1 MSQQSYLARHR
12 QGRLYGPVEQPI
24 VLRSG
29 FDVKDFTYRAQGSLR
44 PELDLAAFD
53 RAPLDPAVL
62 EDLRYL
68 RDMERSTM
76 GQVRSVVVS
85 YTNKESRVAAFLT
98 TWAYERHWIADAY
111 QAVLDAHGPHA
122 GAPQPPEHSWVERV
136 ETALDNISPMVDS
149 VWTNFSGEAV
159 VAGQTARGWSQEAST
174 RAALRMLERRAGHP
188 ELSSLLRR
196 VAEVKA
202 THERFFAE
210 ETTARVRTDPRAQ
223 RFARAYLTF
232 AFHPLR
238 PVGLSHAHARRF
250 LRDLAPTVA
259 QRRELFA
266 LADEPM
272 QATPGT
278 AGSEPLRRAVER
290 EWRLSRYAPH
300 QTLPPA
306 SRSAR
311 EATAPTAHPFPSTGG
326 SR

>member
-44 PELDLAAFD
+44 SEIDLDSFE
-53 RAPLDPAVL
+53 RSPLDPAVL

-111 QAVLDAHGPHA
+111 QAVLDVHGPRA
-122 GAPQPPEHSWVERV
+122 GARLPPGHSWVERV
-136 ETALDNISPMVDS
+136 ETALDNLSPMVDS
-149 VWTNFSGEAV
+149 VWTNLSGEAV

-174 RAALRMLERRAGHP
+174 RAALQSLDRRAGHP
-188 ELSSLLRR
+188 GLSSLLRR
-196 VAEVKA
+196 VAGLKA

-210 ETTARVRTDPRAQ
+210 ETAARIRTDLRAQ
-223 RFARAYLTF
+223 RFARAYLTVG
-232 AFHPLR
+232 FHPLR
-238 PVGLSHAHARRF
+238 PVGLSHAQARRF

-259 QRRELFA
+259 RRRELFA
-266 LADEPM
+266 LADEPL
-272 QATPGT
+272 QTTPGT

-290 EWRLSRYAPH
+290 EWRLRRYAPE
-300 QTLPPA
+300 QTLPSA
-306 SRSAR
+306 SRSTR
-311 EATAPTAHPFPSTGG
+311 STTAPRARSFPTIGG
-326 SR
+326 PR